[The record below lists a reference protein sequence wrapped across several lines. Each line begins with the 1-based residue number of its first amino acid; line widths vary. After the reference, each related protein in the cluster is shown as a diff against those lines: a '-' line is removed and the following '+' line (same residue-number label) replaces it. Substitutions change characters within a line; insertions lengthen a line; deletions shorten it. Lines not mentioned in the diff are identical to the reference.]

1 MPFVGYSWVGILAAT
16 IAGYAVGSV
25 WYGVLGERWLAA
37 LGLTKADI
45 TNDKGKPKS
54 FTPFIVAF
62 VADLVMAFVLAGVMG
77 HVGELTV
84 RNGVITAAFI
94 WCGFVITTLVVN
106 NSFSMRSK
114 SLIWIDGGHW
124 LLVLLVMG
132 AVIGGIGMR

>member
-25 WYGVLGERWLAA
+25 WYGVLGDRWLAA

-54 FTPFIVAF
+54 FAPFIIAF

-84 RNGVITAAFI
+84 RNGLITAAFI
-94 WCGFVITTLVVN
+94 WSGFVITTLVVN
-106 NSFSMRSK
+106 TSFSMRSK

-124 LLVLLVMG
+124 LVVLLVMG